1 MGWEG
6 QWSEKDLEKPW
17 WWPGDYVVKN
27 NVKDKDENAASPT
40 ISPKNWNSCNTVE
53 VILYL
58 SK

>member
-1 MGWEG
+1 MRKTWKSLGGG
-6 QWSEKDLEKPW
+6 Q
-17 WWPGDYVVKN
+17 GDYVVKN